1 MRIGR
6 DRPGV
11 EKPNQMGY
19 IAMVTIYRGSGLQV
33 VIFVD
38 DHEPAHVHVFGDGQ
52 AKINL
57 TGPDGG
63 PELIWADG
71 MKRNDV
77 RHAVR
82 IVAEHQALF
91 LERWTEIHG

>member
-1 MRIGR
+1 
-6 DRPGV
+6 
-11 EKPNQMGY
+11 
-19 IAMVTIYRGSGLQV
+19 MVTIYRGNGLQV

-57 TGPDGG
+57 IGPDGD
-63 PELIWADG
+63 PELIWADN

-77 RHAVR
+77 RRAMR
-82 IVAEHQALF
+82 IVTEHQMLF
-91 LERWTEIHG
+91 LARWTKIPG